1 MLTDGLEC
9 CDVLSDSHSDGTH
22 SLQSIHWL
30 SFWRHP
36 FTAEHPLLRHI
47 SPNLMK
53 TQLIWSGMI
62 WEWARVVLTWF
73 RNRSEDE
80 HKPSGSCRPSRCEGC
95 RTERVPVLSLR
106 ASTTPADLTH
116 KHSSVHEKPWSWIT
130 MYSIFKQ
137 VIQLLAYCFFIVDM
151 FCATYASLFTYYK
164 FINIRL
170 ERG

>member
-9 CDVLSDSHSDGTH
+9 CDVF
-22 SLQSIHWL
+22 IRL

-36 FTAEHPLLRHI
+36 FTAEHPL
-47 SPNLMK
+47 
-53 TQLIWSGMI
+53 TLILTAPIHCRASIAETHFSKPDEETNSSDLGWS
-62 WEWARVVLTWF
+62 ESEHVFVLTWF

-151 FCATYASLFTYYK
+151 FCATYASLFT
-164 FINIRL
+164 IL
-170 ERG
+170 QVH